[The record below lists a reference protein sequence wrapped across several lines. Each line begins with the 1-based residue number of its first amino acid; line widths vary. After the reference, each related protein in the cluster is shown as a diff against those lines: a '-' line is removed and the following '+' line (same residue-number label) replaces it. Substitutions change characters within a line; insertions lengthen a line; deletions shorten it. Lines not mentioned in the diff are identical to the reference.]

1 MFGYMNIARVGI
13 ILGILATCALPQ
25 SPPPN
30 PPAFEVVSVKP
41 HEVPEGRVEFRLRIS
56 PGPPVPIPTGNRFTE
71 RAATMQDLIMDA
83 YGVEAKARGDE
94 APTSEQLRLMLQNM
108 LADRFQLKLHREMR
122 PLPVYALVVA
132 GNGPQVREITKEAFD
147 AQPRYGRMPA
157 RWPERTQTTMTM
169 FVNSL
174 ARQVDRPVLDRT
186 GLTGYYELATPEW
199 MQPDWDRRSDP
210 VAAQGAVMSE
220 LEAKVGLKL
229 ESRKDPVEV
238 LVIDHVAMPSPN

>member
-1 MFGYMNIARVGI
+1 
-13 ILGILATCALPQ
+13 
-25 SPPPN
+25 
-30 PPAFEVVSVKP
+30 
-41 HEVPEGRVEFRLRIS
+41 
-56 PGPPVPIPTGNRFTE
+56 
-71 RAATMQDLIMDA
+71 MDA
-83 YGVEAKARGDE
+83 YGVEDYEISGLPGWALAPRGEHFDIEAKARGDE